1 MKKLIVLIILFFAFS
16 YLVADESLYVPGQ
29 VLVQL
34 EENTSEN
41 LQLIS
46 ESFSY
51 LNLKPVKQLSR
62 RMHIWLFEY
71 DSGILLDEDV
81 LIAVKKHA
89 AVLEA
94 QFNHYVQERETYP
107 DDPHFNIQWALD
119 NTGQTG
125 GLFDADIDAPEAWDM
140 NTGGTTVLGDT
151 LVVAI
156 VDAGAYISHPD
167 INWWKNYDEI
177 PGNGIDDDENG
188 YIDDYDGW
196 NAYNSTG
203 NIIANSHGTH
213 VSGIAGAVGNNG
225 LGVCGVNWNVQTMPV
240 VGSSNTES
248 VVVEAYGYVLEMRSI
263 YNETYEDSGA
273 FVVATN
279 SSFGINYGN
288 PEDYPLWNAMY
299 DSMGVAGILSAAA
312 TMNINANVDE
322 VGDMPTACDSDY
334 LITVTNTTHFD
345 EKYGSAAYGLTT
357 IDLGAPGTVIYSTD
371 QSNSYSHK
379 TGTSMATPQVTGA
392 VALLLS
398 AAPEEL
404 LTQYLENPAEVALQI
419 KDYILEGV
427 DILPSLDSLTVSGG
441 RLNIFNSLDL
451 MLNQNFAQ
459 TDIPESAISLNNYP
473 NPFNPSTTITFNLT
487 AEDAEN
493 AELVIYNLKGQKVKI
508 ISPSLCHPE
517 FIEGRGQNKYSV
529 TWNGTDE
536 NNQPIASG
544 IYFFKLNIKNS
555 PVKKML
561 LLK

>member
-1 MKKLIVLIILFFAFS
+1 MKKLIVLLIVFFVFS
-16 YLVADESLYVPGQ
+16 YLVAGESLYVPGQ
-29 VLVQL
+29 ILVQL
-34 EENTSEN
+34 EENTNEN
-41 LQLIS
+41 VQLIS
-46 ESFSY
+46 ESLSY

-71 DSGILLDEDV
+71 DAGFQRDEEI
-81 LIAVKKHA
+81 LIAIKQHSVVK
-89 AVLEA
+89 EA
-94 QFNHYVQERETYP
+94 QFNHYVEERETYP
-107 DDPHFNIQWALD
+107 DDPYFVLQWALE

-125 GLFDADIDAPEAWDM
+125 GLLDADIDAPEAWDI

-156 VDAGAYISHPD
+156 VDAGAYITHPD

-177 PGNGIDDDENG
+177 PCNGIDDDENG

-203 NIIANSHGTH
+203 NIPASSHGTH
-213 VSGIAGAVGNNG
+213 VSGIAGAIGNNG

-240 VGSSNTES
+240 AGSSNTES

-263 YNETYEDSGA
+263 YNETYGDSGA

-288 PEDYPLWNAMY
+288 PENYPLWSAMY

-334 LITVTNTTHFD
+334 LITVTNTTDLD

-357 IDLGAPGTVIYSTD
+357 IDLGAPGTAIYSTD
-371 QSNSYSHK
+371 QSNSYSYK
-379 TGTSMATPQVTGA
+379 SGTSMATPHITGA
-392 VALLLS
+392 VTLLLS

-404 LTQYLENPAEVALQI
+404 LTQYLENSAEVAIQV
-419 KDYILEGV
+419 KNYILEGV
-427 DILPSLDSLTVSGG
+427 DILPSLDGLTVSGG

-451 MLNQNFAQ
+451 MLNSNYAQNE
-459 TDIPESAISLNNYP
+459 IPESAISLNNYP
-473 NPFNPSTTITFNLT
+473 NPFNPETTISFSISNDSKVNLS
-487 AEDAEN
+487 
-493 AELVIYNLKGQKVKI
+493 IYNIRGQKVRTLIKDQLEKGFHEI
-508 ISPSLCHPE
+508 IWNSKDKN
-517 FIEGRGQNKYSV
+517 GKSV
-529 TWNGTDE
+529 
-536 NNQPIASG
+536 ASG
-544 IYFFKLNIKNS
+544 VYFYKFKVGDYQKI
-555 PVKKML
+555 KKML

>member
-1 MKKLIVLIILFFAFS
+1 MKKLLIIIWFFCTFLNLFAG
-16 YLVADESLYVPGQ
+16 ESLYVPGQ

-34 EENTSEN
+34 EENTNEN
-41 LQLIS
+41 VQLIS
-46 ESFSY
+46 ESFSN

-71 DSGILLDEDV
+71 DAGIQQDREI
-81 LIAVKKHA
+81 LIAIKKHSL
-89 AVLEA
+89 VKEA

-107 DDPHFNIQWALD
+107 NDPSFDLQWGLH

-125 GLFDADIDAPEAWDM
+125 GLFDADIDAPEAWDL
-140 NTGGTTVLGDT
+140 NTGGTTILGDT
-151 LVVAI
+151 LIVAI
-156 VDAGAYISHPD
+156 VDDGASISHPD
-167 INWWKNYDEI
+167 INWWKNYNEI

-203 NIIANSHGTH
+203 NIITSSHGTH
-213 VSGIAGAVGNNG
+213 VSGIAGAIGNNS
-225 LGVCGVNWNVQTMPV
+225 LGVCGVNWNVQTMPIA
-240 VGSSNTES
+240 GSSNTES

-263 YNETYEDSGA
+263 YNETYGDSGA

-279 SSFGINYGN
+279 SSFGVNYGN
-288 PEDYPLWNAMY
+288 PEDYPLWSAMY

-322 VGDMPTACDSDY
+322 TGDMPTACDSDY
-334 LITVTNTTHFD
+334 LITVTNTTNLD
-345 EKYGSAAYGLTT
+345 VKNGSAAYGLST

-371 QSNSYSHK
+371 QSSSYSYK
-379 TGTSMATPQVTGA
+379 TGTSMATPHVTGA

-404 LTQYLENPAEVALQI
+404 LTQYMENPAEVALQM
-419 KDYILEGV
+419 KDYILNGV
-427 DILPSLDSLTVSGG
+427 DVLPSLDGITVSGG

-451 MLNQNFAQ
+451 MLNSNYTQNE
-459 TDIPESAISLNNYP
+459 IPDSAIKLNNYP
-473 NPFNPSTTITFNLT
+473 NPFNPETTIRFDLT
-487 AEDAEN
+487 AKDAKNTKLE
-493 AELVIYNLKGQKVKI
+493 IYNLKGQKIKQYSI
-508 ISPSLCHPE
+508 FNNQSSIS
-517 FIEGRGQNKYSV
+517 
-529 TWNGTDE
+529 WDGTDE
-536 NNQPIASG
+536 NDQPVSSG
-544 IYFFKLNIKNS
+544 IYFYKLNIENS

>member
-1 MKKLIVLIILFFAFS
+1 MKKLIVLIILIFAFS
-16 YLVADESLYVPGQ
+16 YLVAGKLLYVPGQ

-34 EENTSEN
+34 EENTNEN
-41 LQLIS
+41 VQLIS
-46 ESFSY
+46 ESFSN

-71 DSGILLDEDV
+71 DAGIQRDEDI
-81 LIAVKKHA
+81 LIAVKKHSM
-89 AVLEA
+89 VKEA

-107 DDPHFNIQWALD
+107 DDPSFDLQWGLH

-151 LVVAI
+151 LIVAI
-156 VDAGAYISHPD
+156 VDGGAFISHPD

-203 NIIANSHGTH
+203 NIPTSSHGTH
-213 VSGIAGAVGNNG
+213 VSGITGAIGNNG

-240 VGSSNTES
+240 AGSSNTES
-248 VVVEAYGYVLEMRSI
+248 VVVEAYGYV
-263 YNETYEDSGA
+263 
-273 FVVATN
+273 
-279 SSFGINYGN
+279 
-288 PEDYPLWNAMY
+288 PLWSAMY

-322 VGDMPTACDSDY
+322 TGDMPTACDSDY
-334 LITVTNTTHFD
+334 LITVTNTTNID
-345 EKYGSAAYGLTT
+345 EKNGSAAYGLTT

-371 QSNSYSHK
+371 QSNSYSYK
-379 TGTSMATPQVTGA
+379 TGTSMATPHVTGA

-398 AAPEEL
+398 DAPEEL
-404 LTQYLENPAEVALQI
+404 LIQYMENPAEVALQI

-427 DILPSLDSLTVSGG
+427 DILPSLDGFTVSGG

-451 MLNQNFAQ
+451 MLNQNSAQ
-459 TDIPESAISLNNYP
+459 TEIPESVIILNNYP
-473 NPFNPSTTITFNLT
+473 NPFNPETTISFNLT
-487 AEDAEN
+487 AKDAKN
-493 AELVIYNLKGQKVKI
+493 AELIIYNIKGQKVKI
-508 ISPSLCHPE
+508 FNTFPSGSCQ
-517 FIEGRGQNKYSV
+517 IGTRSV
-529 TWNGTDE
+529 VWNGTDE
-536 NNQPIASG
+536 NDQPVSSG
-544 IYFFKLNIKNS
+544 IYFYKLNIENS

>member
-1 MKKLIVLIILFFAFS
+1 MKIIITLIILFFLFS
-16 YLVADESLYVPGQ
+16 YLIAGESLYVPGQ

-41 LQLIS
+41 MQLLS
-46 ESFSY
+46 ESFSNF
-51 LNLKPVKQLSR
+51 NLKPVKQLSR

-71 DSGILLDEDV
+71 DAGIQRDEDI
-81 LIAVKKHA
+81 LIAVKNHSK
-89 AVLEA
+89 VKEA
-94 QFNHYVQERETYP
+94 QFNHYVRERETYP
-107 DDPHFNIQWALD
+107 DDPHFDLQWALE

-151 LVVAI
+151 LIVAI
-156 VDAGAYISHPD
+156 VDGGAYISHPD

-203 NIIANSHGTH
+203 NIIASSHGTH

-240 VGSSNTES
+240 AGSSNTES
-248 VVVEAYGYVLEMRSI
+248 IVVEAYGYVLEMRSI
-263 YNETYEDSGA
+263 YNETYGDSGA

-288 PEDYPLWNAMY
+288 PTNYPLWSAMY

-322 VGDMPTACDSDY
+322 TGDMPTACESDY
-334 LITVTNTTHFD
+334 LITVTNTTNLD
-345 EKYGSAAYGLTT
+345 EKNGSAAYGLTT

-371 QSNSYSHK
+371 QSNSYSYK
-379 TGTSMATPQVTGA
+379 TGTSMATPHVTGA

-398 AAPEEL
+398 AAPEGL
-404 LTQYLENPAEVALQI
+404 LNQYMENPAEVALQI
-419 KDYILEGV
+419 KDYILESV

-451 MLNQNFAQ
+451 MLNQNSAQ
-459 TDIPESAISLNNYP
+459 NNLPESAIILNNYP
-473 NPFNPSTTITFNLT
+473 NPFNPETTITFDLT
-487 AEDAEN
+487 AEDAKN
-493 AELVIYNLKGQKVKI
+493 AKLEIYNLKGQKIKTLY
-508 ISPSLCHPE
+508 SFPSGSCR
-517 FIEGRGQNKYSV
+517 IGTRSV
-529 TWNGTDE
+529 VWNGTDE
-536 NNQPIASG
+536 NNQPVSSG
-544 IYFFKLNIKNS
+544 IYLYKLNIENS

>member
-1 MKKLIVLIILFFAFS
+1 MKKLIVLLIVFFVFS
-16 YLVADESLYVPGQ
+16 YLVAGESLYVPGQ
-29 VLVQL
+29 ILVQL
-34 EENTSEN
+34 EENTNEN
-41 LQLIS
+41 VQLIS
-46 ESFSY
+46 ESFTNF
-51 LNLKPVKQLSR
+51 NLKPVKQLSR

-71 DSGILLDEDV
+71 DTGIQRDEYV
-81 LIAVKKHA
+81 LISVKDHSMVK
-89 AVLEA
+89 EA

-107 DDPHFNIQWALD
+107 DDPHFDLQWALE

-125 GLFDADIDAPEAWDM
+125 GLFDADIDAPEAWDL
-140 NTGGTTVLGDT
+140 NTGGITVLGDT

-156 VDAGAYISHPD
+156 VDGGAYISHPD

-203 NIIANSHGTH
+203 NIITSSHGTH
-213 VSGIAGAVGNNG
+213 VSGIAGAIGNNG

-240 VGSSNTES
+240 AGSSNTES

-263 YNETYEDSGA
+263 YNETYGDSGA

-288 PEDYPLWNAMY
+288 PANYPLWSAMY

-322 VGDMPTACDSDY
+322 TGDMPTACDSDY
-334 LITVTNTTHFD
+334 LITVTNTTNLD
-345 EKYGSAAYGLTT
+345 VKNGSAAYGLTT
-357 IDLGAPGTVIYSTD
+357 IDLGAPGTAIYSTD
-371 QSNSYSHK
+371 QSNSYSYK
-379 TGTSMATPQVTGA
+379 TGTSMATPHVTGA

-404 LTQYLENPAEVALQI
+404 LNQYMENPAEVALQI

-459 TDIPESAISLNNYP
+459 NDLPESTIFLNNYP
-473 NPFNPSTTITFNLT
+473 NPFNPETTISFNLT
-487 AEDAEN
+487 AEDAKN
-493 AELVIYNLKGQKVKI
+493 AKLEIYNLKGQKIKTLYPF
-508 ISPSLCHPE
+508 PSGSL
-517 FIEGRGQNKYSV
+517 GTKSV
-529 TWNGTDE
+529 VWNGTNE
-536 NNQPIASG
+536 NNQPVSSG
-544 IYFFKLNIKNS
+544 IYFYKLNIQNS
-555 PVKKML
+555 SVKKML

>member
-1 MKKLIVLIILFFAFS
+1 MKKLIVLLIVFFVFS
-16 YLVADESLYVPGQ
+16 YLVAGESLYVPGQ
-29 VLVQL
+29 ILVQL
-34 EENTSEN
+34 EENTNEN
-41 LQLIS
+41 VQLIS
-46 ESFSY
+46 ESFSNF
-51 LNLKPVKQLSR
+51 NLKPVKQLSR

-71 DSGILLDEDV
+71 DTGIQRDEYV
-81 LIAVKKHA
+81 LISVKDHSMVK
-89 AVLEA
+89 EA

-107 DDPHFNIQWALD
+107 DDPHFDLQWALE

-125 GLFDADIDAPEAWDM
+125 GLFDADIDAPEAWDL
-140 NTGGTTVLGDT
+140 NTGGITVLGDT

-156 VDAGAYISHPD
+156 VDGGAYISHPD

-203 NIIANSHGTH
+203 NIITSSHGTH
-213 VSGIAGAVGNNG
+213 VSGIAGAIGNNG

-240 VGSSNTES
+240 AGSSNTES

-263 YNETYEDSGA
+263 YNETYGDSGA

-288 PEDYPLWNAMY
+288 PANYPLWSAMY

-322 VGDMPTACDSDY
+322 TGDMPTACDSDY
-334 LITVTNTTHFD
+334 LITVTNTTNLD
-345 EKYGSAAYGLTT
+345 VKNGSAAYGLTT

-371 QSNSYSHK
+371 QSNSYSYK
-379 TGTSMATPQVTGA
+379 TGTSMATPHVTGA

-404 LTQYLENPAEVALQI
+404 LNQYMENPAEVALQI

-459 TDIPESAISLNNYP
+459 NDLPESTIFLNNYP
-473 NPFNPSTTITFNLT
+473 NPFNPETTISFNLT
-487 AEDAEN
+487 AEDAKN
-493 AELVIYNLKGQKVKI
+493 AKLEIYNLKGQKIKTLYPF
-508 ISPSLCHPE
+508 PSGSL
-517 FIEGRGQNKYSV
+517 GTKSV
-529 TWNGTDE
+529 VWNGTNE
-536 NNQPIASG
+536 NNQPVSSG
-544 IYFFKLNIKNS
+544 IYFYKLNIQNS
-555 PVKKML
+555 SVKKML

>member
-1 MKKLIVLIILFFAFS
+1 MKKMLIIIWFFYTFLNLFAG
-16 YLVADESLYVPGQ
+16 ESLYVPGQ
-29 VLVQL
+29 VIIQL
-34 EENTSEN
+34 EENTN
-41 LQLIS
+41 KNVQLIS
-46 ESFSY
+46 ESFSN

-62 RMHIWLFEY
+62 RMHIWLFEH
-71 DSGILLDEDV
+71 DSGIQQDENI
-81 LIAVKKHA
+81 LIAVKKHS
-89 AVLEA
+89 VVKEA

-107 DDPHFNIQWALD
+107 DDPHFNIQWALE

-125 GLFDADIDAPEAWDM
+125 GIFDADIDAPEAWDL
-140 NTGGTTVLGDT
+140 NTGGITVLGDT

-156 VDAGAYISHPD
+156 VDGGAFISHPD

-203 NIIANSHGTH
+203 NIPASSHGTH
-213 VSGIAGAVGNNG
+213 VSGIAGAIGNNG

-240 VGSSNTES
+240 AGSSNTES

-263 YNETYEDSGA
+263 YNETYGDSGA

-279 SSFGINYGN
+279 SSFGVNYGN
-288 PEDYPLWNAMY
+288 PANYPLWSAMY

-322 VGDMPTACDSDY
+322 TGDMPTACDSDY
-334 LITVTNTTHFD
+334 LITVTNTTD
-345 EKYGSAAYGLTT
+345 LDVKNGSAAYGLTT
-357 IDLGAPGTVIYSTD
+357 IDLGAPGTAIYSTD
-371 QSNSYSHK
+371 QSNSYSYK
-379 TGTSMATPQVTGA
+379 TGTSMATPHVTGV

-404 LTQYLENPAEVALQI
+404 LIQYMENPAEVALQM
-419 KDYILEGV
+419 KNYILEGV

-459 TDIPESAISLNNYP
+459 DNILESSIILNNYP
-473 NPFNPSTTITFNLT
+473 NPFNPETTISFTT
-487 AEDAEN
+487 EHTEST
-493 AELVIYNLKGQKVKI
+493 ELVIYNIKGQKVKTLF
-508 ISPSLCHPE
+508 PSLCHGELVEP
-517 FIEGRGQNKYSV
+517 RG
-529 TWNGTDE
+529 E
-536 NNQPIASG
+536 NNYFSITWDGKDKNGKSVPTG
-544 IYFFKLNIKNS
+544 IYFYKLNIENS

>member
-1 MKKLIVLIILFFAFS
+1 MKKLLIIIWFFCTFLNLFAG
-16 YLVADESLYVPGQ
+16 ESLYIAGQ
-29 VLVQL
+29 ILVQL
-34 EENTSEN
+34 EENTNEN
-41 LQLIS
+41 VQLIS
-46 ESFSY
+46 DSFSN
-51 LNLKPVKQLSR
+51 LNLKSVKQLSS

-71 DSGILLDEDV
+71 DAGIQQDENV
-81 LIAVKKHA
+81 LIAVKNHT

-107 DDPHFNIQWALD
+107 DDPHFDLQWALE

-125 GLFDADIDAPEAWDM
+125 GLPDADINAPEAWDM

-156 VDAGAYISHPD
+156 VDGGAFISHPD
-167 INWWKNYDEI
+167 INWWKNYNEI

-203 NIIANSHGTH
+203 NIPASSHGTH
-213 VSGIAGAVGNNG
+213 VSGIAGAIGNNG

-240 VGSSNTES
+240 AGSSNTES

-263 YNETYEDSGA
+263 YNETYGDSGA

-288 PEDYPLWNAMY
+288 PEDYPLWSAMY

-322 VGDMPTACDSDY
+322 TSDMPTACDSDY
-334 LITVTNTTHFD
+334 LITVTNTTNLD
-345 EKYGSAAYGLTT
+345 EKNGSAAYGLTT

-371 QSNSYSHK
+371 QSNSYSYK
-379 TGTSMATPQVTGA
+379 TGTSMATPHVTGA

-398 AAPEEL
+398 AAEEEFL
-404 LTQYLENPAEVALQI
+404 VQYQQQPAETALLI
-419 KDYILEGV
+419 KQYILEGV
-427 DILPSLDSLTVSGG
+427 DVLPSLDGITVSGG

-459 TDIPESAISLNNYP
+459 NKIHESVIILNNYP
-473 NPFNPSTTITFNLT
+473 NPFNPTTTINFP
-487 AEDAEN
+487 AETTEKST
-493 AELVIYNLKGQKVKI
+493 EIIIYNLKGQKVKQLSI
-508 ISPSLCHPE
+508 NSDQKSVIWDGKDKNGKPVPS
-517 FIEGRGQNKYSV
+517 S
-529 TWNGTDE
+529 
-536 NNQPIASG
+536 
-544 IYFFKLNIKNS
+544 IYFYKLNIKNS

>member
-1 MKKLIVLIILFFAFS
+1 MKKLIVLLIVFFVFS
-16 YLVADESLYVPGQ
+16 YLVAGESLYVPGQ
-29 VLVQL
+29 ILVQL
-34 EENTSEN
+34 EENTNEN
-41 LQLIS
+41 VQLIS
-46 ESFSY
+46 ESLSY

-71 DSGILLDEDV
+71 DTGIQRDEYV
-81 LIAVKKHA
+81 LISVKDHSMVK
-89 AVLEA
+89 EA

-107 DDPHFNIQWALD
+107 DDPHFDLQWALE

-125 GLFDADIDAPEAWDM
+125 GLFDADIDAPEAWDL
-140 NTGGTTVLGDT
+140 NTGGITVLGDT

-156 VDAGAYISHPD
+156 VDGGAYISHPD

-203 NIIANSHGTH
+203 NIITSSHGTH
-213 VSGIAGAVGNNG
+213 VSGIAGAIGNNG

-240 VGSSNTES
+240 AGSSNTES

-263 YNETYEDSGA
+263 YNETYGDSGA

-288 PEDYPLWNAMY
+288 PANYPLWSAMY

-322 VGDMPTACDSDY
+322 TGDMPTACDSDY
-334 LITVTNTTHFD
+334 LITVTNTTNLD
-345 EKYGSAAYGLTT
+345 VKNGSAAYGLTT

-371 QSNSYSHK
+371 QSNSYSYK
-379 TGTSMATPQVTGA
+379 TGTSMATPHVTGA

-404 LTQYLENPAEVALQI
+404 LNQYMENPAEVALQI

-459 TDIPESAISLNNYP
+459 NDLPESTIFLNNYP
-473 NPFNPSTTITFNLT
+473 NPFNPETTISFNLT
-487 AEDAEN
+487 AEDAKN
-493 AELVIYNLKGQKVKI
+493 AKLEIYNLKGQKIKTLYPF
-508 ISPSLCHPE
+508 PSGSL
-517 FIEGRGQNKYSV
+517 GTKSV
-529 TWNGTDE
+529 VWNGTNE
-536 NNQPIASG
+536 NNQPVSSG
-544 IYFFKLNIKNS
+544 IYFYKLNIQNS
-555 PVKKML
+555 SVKKML